1 MPGPAAGEAERGGCG
16 GVSRGAELTAGPAAS
31 LPPARP
37 RPRLDLLFVRRFL
50 RIQAVLFPTWPSRNV
65 LMFLTL
71 LGVAVLG
78 KLGARSWGLC
88 AHGSPSAFPLQ

>member
-1 MPGPAAGEAERGGCG
+1 MPRGCR
-16 GVSRGAELTAGPAAS
+16 RGAELMAVPAAS

-50 RIQAVLFPTWPSRNV
+50 RIQAVLFPKWPSPNA

-78 KLGARSWGLC
+78 KPGVRSWGFR
-88 AHGSPSAFPLQ
+88 APGSPSAFPLR